1 MIWEQYEVWAV
12 SDDGF
17 EELIESTKSLGEA
30 KKIAKALIEQDYV
43 AADVY
48 KEDEEGELQLIESF
62 DKDWECGPLAHV
74 G

>member
-48 KEDEEGELQLIESF
+48 REDDEGELQLIESF
-62 DKDWECGPLAHV
+62 DKD
-74 G
+74 

>member
-48 KEDEEGELQLIESF
+48 KEDEEGELELIESF
-62 DKDWECGPLAHV
+62 DKD
-74 G
+74 

>member
-48 KEDEEGELQLIESF
+48 KEDEDGELELIESF
-62 DKDWECGPLAHV
+62 DKD
-74 G
+74 

>member
-62 DKDWECGPLAHV
+62 DKD
-74 G
+74 

>member
-12 SDDGF
+12 SHDGF

-48 KEDEEGELQLIESF
+48 KEDEDGELELIESF
-62 DKDWECGPLAHV
+62 DKD
-74 G
+74 

>member
-48 KEDEEGELQLIESF
+48 REDEEGELELIESF
-62 DKDWECGPLAHV
+62 DKD
-74 G
+74 

>member
-48 KEDEEGELQLIESF
+48 REDEEGELQLIESF
-62 DKDWECGPLAHV
+62 DKD
-74 G
+74 